1 MRKQKQNHKEELKK
15 QRLLGGFFVCFE
27 DVVCSGVFWF
37 CSGLGV
43 LLQFFFFLWVF
54 FGFGWLG
61 FVDFL

>member
-15 QRLLGGFFVCFE
+15 QRLLGGLFVCFE

-43 LLQFFFFLWVF
+43 LLQFFFFSVGF
-54 FGFGWLG
+54 FWFWLAGFC
-61 FVDFL
+61 